1 MRGFTLSSEGGF
13 ATIPFEELSGLVSVV
28 AVAVVAVAGVAVAAC
43 DIFRVFCAEPRIP
56 SRVKLGVRAAD
67 FKDEVGDFKDV
78 APLAAA
84 AAIPGA
90 GISTVKSRFGI

>member
-1 MRGFTLSSEGGF
+1 M
-13 ATIPFEELSGLVSVV
+13 PFEELSGLVSVV
-28 AVAVVAVAGVAVAAC
+28 VVAVVAAAGVVAAAC
-43 DIFRVFCAEPRIP
+43 DRFRVFCAEPRMP

-67 FKDEVGDFKDV
+67 FRDEVGDFREF

-90 GISTVKSRFGI
+90 GISTVKSRFGM